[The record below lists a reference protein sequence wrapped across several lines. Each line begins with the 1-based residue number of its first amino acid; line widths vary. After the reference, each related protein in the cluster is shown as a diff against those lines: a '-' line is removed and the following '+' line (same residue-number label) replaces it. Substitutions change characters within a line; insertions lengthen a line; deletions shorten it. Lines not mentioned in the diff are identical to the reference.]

1 MLRPT
6 IINGIMVTI
15 KKIKLTPENVKQLI
29 ELSRVWMN
37 EDITNGLIENEENDL
52 KEPCFAAFDG
62 EKIIG
67 YAFGH
72 YYVRESKLSSVP
84 VGSKCFELDEL
95 YVLKEYRS
103 QGIGKALFEA
113 MESEIKK
120 EADYLTLPTST
131 KDYKRILHFYIE
143 EMGMDF
149 HSAFLTKKMAD

>member
-6 IINGIMVTI
+6 IINGIMAAI
-15 KKIKLTPENVKQLI
+15 KKIELTPENVRQLI
-29 ELSRVWMN
+29 ALSKEWMD
-37 EDITNGLIENEENDL
+37 EDITNGLVENDENDL
-52 KEPCFAAFDG
+52 KEPCFAAFNG
-62 EKIIG
+62 ERIIG

-72 YYVRESKLSSVP
+72 YYVRETKLSSIP
-84 VGSKCFELDEL
+84 IGSKCFELDEL

-103 QGIGKALFEA
+103 QGIGKALFDAIEN
-113 MESEIKK
+113 EIKK

-149 HSAFLTKKMAD
+149 HSAFLTKKVKD